1 MTPPVTVWVLNL
13 DAEVELHRVQT
24 WLAAGRPLDTLG
36 YTTAKPTQN
45 LIDSH
50 AQRFASLLPANAVV
64 LVEAAPLPSEFQGS
78 PGLCW
83 CPTPSALAR
92 LRRSGTK
99 PVVGAT
105 PQVLIEVNHR
115 RFCAALGQTLP
126 EAQFVETVDEM
137 NALLSRPSPTGEWL
151 CKRPLGFAG
160 RGQRR
165 IAADEGVR
173 LHSREDN
180 QRWLMESVPHGG
192 LQIEPCVSIVA
203 EFSRH
208 GLVQRNGRHSLG
220 QVCQQQV
227 DEHRAWSGATPV
239 LAYPLSSAQR
249 QQLQDETERVAVAL
263 ANEGYFGPFSVDSYI
278 WQAAAGEQ
286 RLNARS
292 EINARMTMA
301 YPIGMGSQW
310 LEDLLLVGSD

>member
-13 DAEVELHRVQT
+13 DAEIELQRVQT
-24 WLAAGRPLDTLG
+24 WLTAGRSLDTFS
-36 YTTAKPTQN
+36 YTTAKPTQH
-45 LIDSH
+45 LIDSY
-50 AQRFASLLPANAVV
+50 AQRFASLLPTNAVV
-64 LVEAAPLPSEFQGS
+64 QVGEARIPAKFQGS

-92 LRRSGTK
+92 LRRNGTR
-99 PVVGAT
+99 PIVCAT

-126 EAQFVETVDEM
+126 DAQFVETVDEM

-165 IAADEGVR
+165 IAAEEGVR

-180 QRWLMESVPHGG
+180 LRWLMESVPQGG
-192 LQIEPCVSIVA
+192 LQIEPHVSIVA
-203 EFSRH
+203 EFSLH
-208 GLVQRNGRHSLG
+208 GLVRRNGRHSLG

-227 DEHRAWSGATPV
+227 DEHRAWSGATAV
-239 LAYPLSSAQR
+239 LSYPLSTAQR

-263 ANEGYFGPFSVDSYI
+263 TSAGYFGPFSVDSYV
-278 WQAAAGEQ
+278 WQAAVGEQ
-286 RLNARS
+286 RLNPRS

-301 YPIGMGSQW
+301 YPVGMGSQW